1 MNTLLSN
8 KCNLSV
14 KGGILRVIDGLA
26 PLVACAFFRHGNG
39 NVRKPLVFDGAMP
52 MFDFGRNIHHI
63 ARLQT
68 PCRFAGFLI
77 PAFACRANQDL
88 TRAVVD
94 MPVVA
99 TGGGEGDVM
108 HGGIARSERGEI
120 TVASEILG
128 VSSVFLALGEDLLE
142 GHGIPDVGSG
152 FIVRRLDCVS
162 PLAYYLVYRAE
173 NSELPTVRA
182 FRDWLWRAGAA

>member
-1 MNTLLSN
+1 MVAVKSLPCMAHRFFGAVCAVCLNHCAAHEKAALFGESEGVFCHAFSLSN

-68 PCRFAGFLI
+68 ACRFAGFLI

-88 TRAVVD
+88 TRAVVYSD
-94 MPVVA
+94 RKSVV
-99 TGGGEGDVM
+99 
-108 HGGIARSERGEI
+108 
-120 TVASEILG
+120 
-128 VSSVFLALGEDLLE
+128 
-142 GHGIPDVGSG
+142 
-152 FIVRRLDCVS
+152 
-162 PLAYYLVYRAE
+162 
-173 NSELPTVRA
+173 
-182 FRDWLWRAGAA
+182 

>member
-1 MNTLLSN
+1 M
-8 KCNLSV
+8 
-14 KGGILRVIDGLA
+14 
-26 PLVACAFFRHGNG
+26 
-39 NVRKPLVFDGAMP
+39 RKPLVFGCAVP
-52 MFDFGRNIHHI
+52 VFDLGGDIDSV
-63 ARLQT
+63 ARTQAA
-68 PCRFAGFLI
+68 CRLARFLI
-77 PAFACRANQDL
+77 PALAGSAEQDL
-88 TRAVVD
+88 PGTVVD

-173 NSELPTVRA
+173 NSELSTVRA